1 MISQKCQSN
10 FSVCY
15 LNMRS
20 NDIQIEYCVIAEL
33 ASSCKGELISA
44 PQHCSEASGLLP
56 KSTGDVLWGERGRKS
71 DKIDRSR
78 WETPPPD
85 GEKQPLPRP
94 EWEKCSRQMCRN
106 CPTHTHTLLNA
117 SCKVAQ
123 RHGWKRL
130 RRTSVNNKASRR
142 QGRRN
147 EDGGGDRGVMER
159 GDKGSGVTN
168 N

>member
-106 CPTHTHTLLNA
+106 CPTHTHFWMHPAKLLRDMDENA
-117 SCKVAQ
+117 SAGHPSIIKQA
-123 RHGWKRL
+123 
-130 RRTSVNNKASRR
+130 
-142 QGRRN
+142 
-147 EDGGGDRGVMER
+147 
-159 GDKGSGVTN
+159 GDKGGEMRMVGGIGE
-168 N
+168 